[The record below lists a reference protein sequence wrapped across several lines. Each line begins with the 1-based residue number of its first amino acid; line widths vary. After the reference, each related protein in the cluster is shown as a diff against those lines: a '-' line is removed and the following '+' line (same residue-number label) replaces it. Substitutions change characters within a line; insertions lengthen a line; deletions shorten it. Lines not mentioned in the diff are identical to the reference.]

1 MVSLARK
8 IREIERHQ
16 GKFDLLL
23 ATGDLVTD
31 GSSEAF
37 GWCLD
42 YLQNDEVRGG
52 DASRA
57 ATRGLGFDPD
67 RRILLPGN
75 HDRFNRAWLGFQQV
89 NTAFERAMQTP
100 TAYPYVV
107 GYRRRQTPKCPS
119 GEFLNQVNQL

>member
-75 HDRFNRAWLGFQQV
+75 HDRFIVLGSDFSKSTRLSNV
-89 NTAFERAMQTP
+89 LCKPRPRTP
-100 TAYPYVV
+100 ML
-107 GYRRRQTPKCPS
+107 S
-119 GEFLNQVNQL
+119 GIGDVKPLSVRPESS